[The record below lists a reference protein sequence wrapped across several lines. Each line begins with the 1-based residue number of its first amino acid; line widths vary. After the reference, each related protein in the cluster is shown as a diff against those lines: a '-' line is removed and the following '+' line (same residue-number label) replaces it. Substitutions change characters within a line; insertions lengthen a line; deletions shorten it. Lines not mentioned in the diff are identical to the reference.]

1 MNEEGSHVAQ
11 LERGDKAPDFSLED
25 GDGRTWNLAD
35 LRGQKVI
42 VYFYPADDTP
52 GCTTQACDFRDAQA
66 DLTAAGYQVL
76 GVSPQGA
83 ASHRRFSA
91 KHSLNFP
98 LLIDSDLTMAK
109 AYGVIQDRDAEY
121 EGKKLRVKRSTFV
134 IDEDGTLLEAQYGV
148 RAKGHVGSLLETV
161 VRN

>member
-1 MNEEGSHVAQ
+1 MAK

-25 GDGRTWNLAD
+25 GERRKWSLGD

-52 GCTTQACDFRDAQA
+52 GCTVQACDFRDAQA
-66 DLTAAGYQVL
+66 GLAAAGYLVL

-83 ASHRRFSA
+83 ASHLRFSD

-98 LLIDSDLTMAK
+98 LLVDSDYAMAR
-109 AYGVIQDRDAEY
+109 AYGVAEER
-121 EGKKLRVKRSTFV
+121 EGKKPRIVRSTFV
-134 IDEDGTLLEAQYGV
+134 IDGDGTVIEALYGV
-148 RAKGHVGSLLETV
+148 NARGHVASLLSSV
-161 VRN
+161 KV